1 MRSLVILLLAPV
13 VLLASACGTAGRPA
27 VPTATDQPTSADPV
41 LAPSPALPQP
51 GDLTLA
57 HEAGSVL
64 VGLSVRPALPGPNT
78 VLVYLAPLAGPTAAL
93 DVPLSLDVRGSSAS
107 LTTCSRTCRSAM
119 VDLAGGDQ
127 LEVRVD
133 GAEGGTAA
141 FDLPALPAEDGSALF
156 QSLQDRMHRLRGYRV
171 DERLGPADPVQRASY
186 AFQAPDRMRVDL
198 GNGSSTI
205 WAGLTRYTHRPGA
218 STWQAQNAGAAP
230 VVPGF
235 EWDPRASGADA
246 QSARIV
252 GQATV
257 DGVETRELAF
267 FDGTPQ
273 TPAWYQLWVDG
284 GGLVR
289 RAEMRAQGH
298 FMTHR
303 YFDFDA
309 PLTVEPPRA

>member
-1 MRSLVILLLAPV
+1 MGNLVILLLAPV
-13 VLLASACGTAGRPA
+13 VLLASACGTAGPA
-27 VPTATDQPTSADPV
+27 PTQTASAPGTSADAV
-41 LAPSPALPQP
+41 AVASPALPRP
-51 GDLTLA
+51 GDLSLA

-78 VLVYLAPLAGPTAAL
+78 LLLYVAPMAGPAAAL
-93 DVPLSLDVRGSSAS
+93 DVPLSLDVNGSSAS

-119 VDLAGGDQ
+119 VDLAGGDH

-133 GAEGGTAA
+133 GADGGTAT
-141 FDLPALPAEDGSALF
+141 FDLPAMPAEDGNALF
-156 QSLQDRMHRLRGYRV
+156 QELQDRMHQLRSYRV
-171 DERLGPADPVQRASY
+171 DEQLGPADRVQTATY

-198 GNGSSTI
+198 SSGASTI
-205 WAGLTRYTHRPGA
+205 WDGLTRFTRRPGESA
-218 STWQAQNAGAAP
+218 WQAQSAGAAP

-235 EWDPRASGADA
+235 EWDPRPSGADA
-246 QSARIV
+246 QPAWIV

-257 DGVETRELAF
+257 DGVATRELAF

-273 TPAWYQLWVDG
+273 TPVWYQVWVDDN
-284 GGLVR
+284 GLAR

-309 PLTVEPPRA
+309 ALTVEPPT